1 MPTIVKDDHIP
12 KGTKKIIKFSAEWCG
27 PCKRI
32 SPVFKKL
39 SEEYKNIDFYD
50 VDIEENGVLAERF
63 NITAMPT
70 FVFLKDEKEVLR
82 LQGADETKLRK
93 SVKEF

>member
-1 MPTIVKDDHIP
+1 MITFQREI
-12 KGTKKIIKFSAEWCG
+12 KKIIKFSAEWCG

-50 VDIEENGVLAERF
+50 VDTDENVHLAERF

-82 LQGADETKLRK
+82 LQGADENKLRK